1 MDWENRRKVVSH
13 DIIKNQAILLL
24 GKLSNILSGTVV
36 DDDFIN
42 NFATETLPSLF
53 DAIKEI
59 NELSIRLPTE
69 MTPKKLLKES
79 ILLPSDE
86 DTLSWLSDLA
96 DTLWREIRGIDNLVI
111 ESNNCLHNLLINLT
125 ELSNKIVNT
134 KLSEVSERE
143 QLLVLVQKCQLG
155 FLGSIDIISRMPY
168 RFTPI

>member
-1 MDWENRRKVVSH
+1 
-13 DIIKNQAILLL
+13 LL

>member
-1 MDWENRRKVVSH
+1 M
-13 DIIKNQAILLL
+13 L